1 MKKLIRKDLKIR
13 QLVNKFE
20 NKRLILKSLLVNPQ
34 FSYKTKFDLQAKLSS
49 LPRNSSKTRIKN
61 RCVISGRGHGVYS
74 LYKLSRIQLKTLALN
89 ADLPGL
95 KKVSW

>member
-13 QLVNKFE
+13 TIVNSLEK
-20 NKRLILKSLLVNPQ
+20 KRLLLKALFMNTTISNNL
-34 FSYKTKFDLQAKLSS
+34 KLQIQSKLSG

-61 RCVISGRGHGVYS
+61 RCVISGRSHGVYN

-89 ADLPGL
+89 GDLPGL
-95 KKVSW
+95 KKFSW